1 MNQLS
6 ATARSTTTD
15 KVTTSQVP
23 QEPDRRR
30 AVGSSKRWALGI
42 TLRNLILYAVLT
54 ELTGISPGGIFGWL

>member
-23 QEPDRRR
+23 REPDRRR
-30 AVGSSKRWALGI
+30 AAGSSKRWALGM
-42 TLRNLILYAVLT
+42 TLCNLILYAVLT
-54 ELTGISPGGIFGWL
+54 ELAGISPAGIFGWL

>member
-6 ATARSTTTD
+6 ATAHSTTTD
-15 KVTTSQVP
+15 KITTSQVTR
-23 QEPDRRR
+23 EPDRRR
-30 AVGSSKRWALGI
+30 AAGSSKRWALGM

>member
-23 QEPDRRR
+23 REPDRRR
-30 AVGSSKRWALGI
+30 AAGSSKRWALGM

-54 ELTGISPGGIFGWL
+54 ELAGTDLAHFIGRH